1 MVCNIASQA
10 DTQVNTNFDN
20 NKALQIQLLL
30 ADLWLE
36 RYQINLRRVMEK
48 ENKRILAFSSFPCK
62 PHFCTNPKVW
72 FYSKIDSY
80 ELCWPQKTSTL
91 LPTCLLSGRIFTGQR
106 EVIAKVTNPI
116 MWSTAMLFSI
126 RFVS

>member
-80 ELCWPQKTSTL
+80 ELCWPQKTSTCFLKVL
-91 LPTCLLSGRIFTGQR
+91 LRCRFYRDQRTSGHSLYMEYYRTPPLCINAC
-106 EVIAKVTNPI
+106 E
-116 MWSTAMLFSI
+116 
-126 RFVS
+126 